1 MIKPL
6 GAMLLV
12 KELITEDKTT
22 KSGLIISHVIEH
34 GLKQGEVLAKG
45 DGDHNFEGGELVFN
59 NLNIQIKPKPGLL
72 VIYDPTELHSVKKVY
87 NNDRYCIGSAIDIIK
102 NSI

>member
-6 GAMLLV
+6 GEMLLI

-45 DGDHNFEGGELVFN
+45 DGDHNFEG
-59 NLNIQIKPKPGLL
+59 K
-72 VIYDPTELHSVKKVY
+72 VIPIDYVE
-87 NNDRYCIGSAIDIIK
+87 IGDIIYYSENNATEVEDDGDK
-102 NSI
+102 YQFVNSKHIYGKKS